1 MSHIEEL
8 LKDLTPGDLQMSQ
21 TIDNLLERGLWQKAF
36 LMISKNL
43 DDSLKE
49 MYSFLIKHYEI
60 YENHRDEDPEID
72 DTAGLW
78 YDAFVNSSTGK
89 FLPSINNLLKV
100 FGKAIN
106 EIDSVNAV
114 VNYDVELEEI
124 CDTID
129 SMLQQEES

>member
-1 MSHIEEL
+1 MSNIEKL
-8 LKDLTPGDLQMSQ
+8 LKDITPADLQMTQ
-21 TIDNLLERGLWQKAF
+21 TIDGLLERGLWQRAF
-36 LMISKNL
+36 LQASKNL

-49 MYSFLIKHYEI
+49 MHGFLIKHYDI
-60 YENHRDEDPEID
+60 YENYRDEDPNID

-78 YDAFVNSSTGK
+78 YDAFVNSSTEK

-124 CDTID
+124 RDTID
-129 SMLQQEES
+129 SILQQEES

>member
-8 LKDLTPGDLQMSQ
+8 LKDLSPSDLQMTQ
-21 TIDNLLERGLWQKAF
+21 TIDGLLERGLWQRAF
-36 LMISKNL
+36 LLASKNL
-43 DDSLKE
+43 DNSLKE
-49 MYSFLIKHYEI
+49 MHSFLIKHYDI
-60 YENHRDEDPEID
+60 YENYRDEDPNID

-100 FGKAIN
+100 FAKAIN

-114 VNYDVELEEI
+114 VNYDVEFEEI
-124 CDTID
+124 RDTID
-129 SMLQQEES
+129 AILQEES

>member
-8 LKDLTPGDLQMSQ
+8 LKDLSPSDLQMTQ
-21 TIDNLLERGLWQKAF
+21 TIEGLLERGLWQRAF
-36 LMISKNL
+36 LLASKNL
-43 DDSLKE
+43 DNSLKE
-49 MYSFLIKHYEI
+49 MHSFLIKHYDI
-60 YENHRDEDPEID
+60 YENYRDEDPNID

-100 FGKAIN
+100 FAKAIN

-114 VNYDVELEEI
+114 VNYDVEFEEI
-124 CDTID
+124 RDTID
-129 SMLQQEES
+129 AILQEES

>member
-1 MSHIEEL
+1 MSNIEEL
-8 LKDLTPGDLQMSQ
+8 QKDLSPSDLQMTQ
-21 TIDNLLERGLWQKAF
+21 TIDVLLERGLWQRAF
-36 LMISKNL
+36 LLASKNL

-49 MYSFLIKHYEI
+49 MHGFLIKHYDI
-60 YENHRDEDPEID
+60 YEYYRDEDPNID

-106 EIDSVNAV
+106 EIDSVNPV
-114 VNYDVELEEI
+114 VNYDVELEELR
-124 CDTID
+124 DTID
-129 SMLQQEES
+129 TILQEES

>member
-1 MSHIEEL
+1 MSNIEEL
-8 LKDLTPGDLQMSQ
+8 LKDLTPCDLQMMQ
-21 TIDNLLERGLWQKAF
+21 TIDNLLERGLWQRAF
-36 LMISKNL
+36 LQASKNL

-49 MYSFLIKHYEI
+49 MHSFLIKHYDI
-60 YENHRDEDPEID
+60 YENYRDEDPDVD

-106 EIDSVNAV
+106 EIDSMNAV

-124 CDTID
+124 RDTID
-129 SMLQQEES
+129 DILQEES

>member
-1 MSHIEEL
+1 MSNIEEL
-8 LKDLTPGDLQMSQ
+8 LKDLTPCDLQMTQ
-21 TIDNLLERGLWQKAF
+21 TIDGLLEHGLWQRAF
-36 LMISKNL
+36 LKASKNL

-49 MYSFLIKHYEI
+49 MHSFLIKHYDI
-60 YENHRDEDPEID
+60 YENYRDEDPDVD

-89 FLPSINNLLKV
+89 LLPSINNLLKV

-114 VNYDVELEEI
+114 ENYDVELESI
-124 CDTID
+124 KDTIED
-129 SMLQQEES
+129 ILEEEDN

>member
-8 LKDLTPGDLQMSQ
+8 LKDLSPSDLQMTQ
-21 TIDNLLERGLWQKAF
+21 TIEGLLERGLWQRAF
-36 LMISKNL
+36 LLASKNL
-43 DDSLKE
+43 DNSLKE
-49 MYSFLIKHYEI
+49 MHSFLIKHYDI
-60 YENHRDEDPEID
+60 YENYRDEDPNID

-124 CDTID
+124 RDTID
-129 SMLQQEES
+129 VILQEES

>member
-8 LKDLTPGDLQMSQ
+8 LKDLTPGDLQLTQ
-21 TIDNLLERGLWQKAF
+21 TVEDLLERGLWQRAF
-36 LMISKNL
+36 LQASKDL
-43 DDSLKE
+43 DDSLME
-49 MYSFLIKHYEI
+49 MHSFLIKHYDI
-60 YENHRDEDPEID
+60 YENYRDEDPNID

-89 FLPSINNLLKV
+89 LLPSINNLLKV

-114 VNYDVELEEI
+114 VNYDAELEEI
-124 CDTID
+124 RDTID
-129 SMLQQEES
+129 AILQEES

>member
-1 MSHIEEL
+1 MSNIEEL
-8 LKDLTPGDLQMSQ
+8 LKDLTPCDMQMSQ
-21 TIDNLLERGLWQKAF
+21 TIDSLLERGLWQRAF
-36 LMISKNL
+36 LQASKNL

-49 MYSFLIKHYEI
+49 MHSFLIKHYDV

-106 EIDSVNAV
+106 EIDSMNAV

-124 CDTID
+124 RDTID
-129 SMLQQEES
+129 SILQQEES

>member
-1 MSHIEEL
+1 MSNIEEL
-8 LKDLTPGDLQMSQ
+8 LKDLTPCDMQMSQ
-21 TIDNLLERGLWQKAF
+21 TIDSWLERGLWQRAF
-36 LMISKNL
+36 LQASKNL

-49 MYSFLIKHYEI
+49 MHSFLIKHYDV

-106 EIDSVNAV
+106 EIDSMNAV

-124 CDTID
+124 RDNID
-129 SMLQQEES
+129 SLLQQEES

>member
-1 MSHIEEL
+1 MSNIEEL
-8 LKDLTPGDLQMSQ
+8 QKDLSPSDLQMTQ
-21 TIDNLLERGLWQKAF
+21 TIDVLLERGLWQRAF
-36 LMISKNL
+36 LLASKNL

-49 MYSFLIKHYEI
+49 MHGFLIKHYDI
-60 YENHRDEDPEID
+60 YENYRDEDPNID

-106 EIDSVNAV
+106 EIDSVNPV
-114 VNYDVELEEI
+114 VNYDVELEELR
-124 CDTID
+124 DTID
-129 SMLQQEES
+129 TILQEES

>member
-1 MSHIEEL
+1 MSHIEKL
-8 LKDLTPGDLQMSQ
+8 LKDLTPGDLQTTQ
-21 TIDNLLERGLWQKAF
+21 TIEDLLERGLWQRAF
-36 LMISKNL
+36 LQASKNL

-49 MYSFLIKHYEI
+49 MHSFQIKHYDV
-60 YENHRDEDPEID
+60 YENHRDEDPEIN

-114 VNYDVELEEI
+114 VNYDVELGEI
-124 CDTID
+124 RDTID
-129 SMLQQEES
+129 SILQQEES

>member
-8 LKDLTPGDLQMSQ
+8 LKEITPGDLQMTQ
-21 TIDNLLERGLWQKAF
+21 TIDNLLERGLWQRAF
-36 LMISKNL
+36 LQASKNIE
-43 DDSLKE
+43 DSLKE
-49 MYSFLIKHYEI
+49 MHSFLIKHYDI
-60 YENHRDEDPEID
+60 YENYRDEDPGVD

-89 FLPSINNLLKV
+89 LLPSINNLLKV

-124 CDTID
+124 RDTID
-129 SMLQQEES
+129 DILQEES

>member
-1 MSHIEEL
+1 MSNIEEL
-8 LKDLTPGDLQMSQ
+8 LKDLTPGDLQMTQ
-21 TIDNLLERGLWQKAF
+21 RIDNLLERGLWQRAF
-36 LMISKNL
+36 LQAGKNL

-49 MYSFLIKHYEI
+49 MHSFLIKHYDV
-60 YENHRDEDPEID
+60 YENYRDEDPNSD

-89 FLPSINNLLKV
+89 LLPSINNLLKV

-114 VNYDVELEEI
+114 VNFDVELEKI
-124 CDTID
+124 RDTID
-129 SMLQQEES
+129 DILQEES